1 MVGRIR
7 IYLCTWALPACD
19 RTFEFIGRKR
29 KWAPFAV
36 GQRFT
41 GLEHRA
47 VRGALLF
54 YTDTYMQGNG
64 FKVGAVVF
72 FLALSAWY
80 LFPSLQGLSLN
91 NRLNNMSQEERSDYE
106 RENYSRI
113 QLIKE
118 RSLNLGLDLQGGM
131 HTTMEVGLKE
141 LLIQLAGERR
151 DEIFDQVLAL
161 ADARSQE
168 EGISL
173 IDAFVEEFQRQDS
186 EASLSRYFRS
196 DTITRRSN
204 NADVTRFLRTQG
216 TEAIERAMQV
226 IRNRVDR
233 FGVTEP
239 SIQTQGNR
247 RIVVELPGID
257 DPERVRRLL
266 KGTARLEFRL
276 MADPGELNSSL
287 QRMIS
292 HFEVDIAV
300 ADSVETGE
308 EDSVVEEPDSTF
320 DVSQLLA
327 ETDVMNDAGNPL
339 LDVLIPS
346 GQGSVIFGEVSVQD
360 TAAFNALMAA
370 PEVQDMLPRDIE
382 LLYDANPSGTDGA
395 EYYLVLGVNKNAELT
410 GDVITNARSDFDPN
424 TNQPLVD
431 MEMNSEGA
439 RVWSRLTGAN
449 VGKNVAIV
457 LDRVVYSYPNVLGQI
472 SGGRSQITGLAS
484 QAESEDIVTVLKS
497 GALPA
502 PVEIVEERTVG
513 PSLGVVARKSG
524 FTSLMFGLTI
534 VALFMIIFYRAGG
547 MVADLALMINIIFI
561 LGILAGF
568 NATLTLPG
576 IAGIVLTIGMAVDA
590 NVLIFERVREEQATG
605 KTLKASIDGGYGK
618 ALSAIVDANITTFFV
633 GIILYSFGVGPI
645 QGFAVTLMAG
655 ILASLFSA
663 IVFTRIIFDYVVI
676 GRRSSVSF
684 G

>member
-1 MVGRIR
+1 
-7 IYLCTWALPACD
+7 
-19 RTFEFIGRKR
+19 
-29 KWAPFAV
+29 
-36 GQRFT
+36 
-41 GLEHRA
+41 
-47 VRGALLF
+47 
-54 YTDTYMQGNG
+54 MQGNG

-80 LFPSLQGLSLN
+80 LFPSFQGLSLN
-91 NRLNNMSQEERSDYE
+91 NRLEGMALEERAEYE
-106 RENYSRI
+106 RDNYSRI
-113 QLIKE
+113 ESIKE
-118 RSLNLGLDLQGGM
+118 KSLNLGLDLQGGM
-131 HTTMEVGLKE
+131 HVTMEVGLRE
-141 LLIQLAGERR
+141 LLVQLAGERR
-151 DEIFDQVLAL
+151 DDMFDQVLVA
-161 ADARSQE
+161 ADVRTEA

-173 IDAFVEEFQRQDS
+173 IDAFVEEFESRDPD
-186 EASLSRYFRS
+186 ASLSRYFRS
-196 DTITRRSN
+196 EEITRRSS
-204 NADVTRFLRTQG
+204 NAEVTDYLNTQAL
-216 TEAIERAMQV
+216 EAIERAMQV

-233 FGVTEP
+233 YGVTEP
-239 SIQTQGNR
+239 SIQTQGSR

-287 QRMIS
+287 QRIIS
-292 HFEVDIAV
+292 YYEVDVAAE
-300 ADSVETGE
+300 ADSVETPAE
-308 EDSVVEEPDSTF
+308 EDTSEEADTSF

-327 ETDVMNDAGNPL
+327 ETEGLDDVGNPL
-339 LDVLIPS
+339 LDVLIPA
-346 GQGSVIFGEVSVQD
+346 GQGSVVFGEVSVQD
-360 TAAFNALMAA
+360 TAIFNSLMAD
-370 PEVQDMLPRDIE
+370 PEVQAMLPRDIE
-382 LLYDANPSGTDGA
+382 LLYDANPSGTGGA
-395 EYYLVLGVNKNAELT
+395 EYYPVLAVNVNAELT
-410 GDVITNARSDFDPN
+410 GDVITDARADFDQT

-439 RVWSRLTGAN
+439 RVWSRITGAN

-457 LDRVVYSYPNVLGQI
+457 LDRVVYSYPTVIGQI

-484 QAESEDIVTVLKS
+484 QEESDDIVTVLKS

-513 PSLGVVARKSG
+513 PSLGIVARRSG
-524 FTSLMFGLTI
+524 FTSLLFGLSI
-534 VALFMIIFYRAGG
+534 VALFMIIYYRGGG
-547 MVADLALMINIIFI
+547 MVADLALIINIIFI

-590 NVLIFERVREEQATG
+590 NVLIFERVREEQSTG

-676 GRRSSVSF
+676 GRRGVVGF

>member
-1 MVGRIR
+1 
-7 IYLCTWALPACD
+7 
-19 RTFEFIGRKR
+19 
-29 KWAPFAV
+29 
-36 GQRFT
+36 
-41 GLEHRA
+41 
-47 VRGALLF
+47 
-54 YTDTYMQGNG
+54 MQGNG

-80 LFPSLQGLSLN
+80 LFPSFQGLSLN
-91 NRLNNMSQEERSDYE
+91 NRLEGMALEERAEYE
-106 RENYSRI
+106 RDNYSRI
-113 QLIKE
+113 ESIKE
-118 RSLNLGLDLQGGM
+118 KSLNLGLDLQGGM
-131 HTTMEVGLKE
+131 HVTMEVGLRE
-141 LLIQLAGERR
+141 LLVQLAGERR
-151 DEIFDQVLAL
+151 DDMFDQVLVA
-161 ADARSQE
+161 ADVRTEA

-173 IDAFVEEFQRQDS
+173 IDAFVEEFESRDPD
-186 EASLSRYFRS
+186 ASLSRYFRS
-196 DTITRRSN
+196 EEITRRSS
-204 NADVTRFLRTQG
+204 NAEVTDYLNTQAL
-216 TEAIERAMQV
+216 EAIERAMQV

-233 FGVTEP
+233 YGVTEP
-239 SIQTQGNR
+239 SIQTQGSR

-287 QRMIS
+287 QRIIS
-292 HFEVDIAV
+292 YYEVDIAAE
-300 ADSVETGE
+300 ADSVETPAE
-308 EDSVVEEPDSTF
+308 EDTSEEADTSF

-327 ETDVMNDAGNPL
+327 ETEGLDDVGNPL
-339 LDVLIPS
+339 LDVLIPA
-346 GQGSVIFGEVSVQD
+346 GQGSVVFGEVSVQD
-360 TAAFNALMAA
+360 TATFNTLMAD
-370 PEVQDMLPRDIE
+370 PEVQAMLPRDIE
-382 LLYDANPSGTDGA
+382 LLYDANPSGTGGA
-395 EYYLVLGVNKNAELT
+395 EYYPVLAVNMNAELT
-410 GDVITNARSDFDPN
+410 GDVITDARADFDQT

-439 RVWSRLTGAN
+439 RIWSRITGAN

-457 LDRVVYSYPNVLGQI
+457 LDRVVYSYPTVIGQI

-484 QAESEDIVTVLKS
+484 QEESDDIVTVLKS

-502 PVEIVEERTVG
+502 PVDIVEERTVG
-513 PSLGVVARKSG
+513 PSLGIVARKSG
-524 FTSLMFGLTI
+524 FTSLLVGLSI
-534 VALFMIIFYRAGG
+534 VALFMIIYYRGGG
-547 MVADLALMINIIFI
+547 MVADLALIINIIFI

-590 NVLIFERVREEQATG
+590 NVLIFERVREEQSTG

-676 GRRSSVSF
+676 GRRGVVGF

>member
-1 MVGRIR
+1 
-7 IYLCTWALPACD
+7 
-19 RTFEFIGRKR
+19 
-29 KWAPFAV
+29 
-36 GQRFT
+36 
-41 GLEHRA
+41 
-47 VRGALLF
+47 
-54 YTDTYMQGNG
+54 MQGNG

-72 FLALSAWY
+72 FLSLSAWY
-80 LFPSLQGLSLN
+80 LFPSLQGISLN
-91 NRLNNMSQEERSDYE
+91 NQLEAMNLEERDNYE
-106 RENYSRI
+106 RENYSKI
-113 QLIKE
+113 ESIKE
-118 RSLNLGLDLQGGM
+118 KSLNLGLDLQGGM
-131 HTTMEVGLKE
+131 HTTMEVGLRD
-141 LLIQLAGERR
+141 LLFQLAGDRR
-151 DEIFDQVLAL
+151 DDLFEEVLNA
-161 ADARSQE
+161 ADLRSQE

-173 IDAFVEEFQRQDS
+173 IDAFVEEFENRDS
-186 EASLSRYFRS
+186 EANLSRYFRS
-196 DTITRRSN
+196 EEITRRSN
-204 NADVTRFLRTQG
+204 NTEVTNYLRTQG
-216 TEAIERAMQV
+216 GDAIERAIEV

-233 FGVTEP
+233 YGVTEP

-247 RIVVELPGID
+247 RIIVELPGID

-287 QRMIS
+287 QRIIS
-292 HFEVDIAV
+292 YYEVDIAPV
-300 ADSVETGE
+300 DSLAGTEADSTAEAV
-308 EDSVVEEPDSTF
+308 DSLF

-327 ETDVMNDAGNPL
+327 ETEALDDGGNPL
-339 LDVLIPS
+339 LDVLIPA
-346 GQGSVIFGEVSVQD
+346 GQGSVVFGEVAVQD
-360 TAAFNALMAA
+360 TAIFNALMAD
-370 PEVQDMLPRDIE
+370 PEVQAMLPRDIE
-382 LLYDANPSGTDGA
+382 LLYDANPSSPEGG
-395 EYYLVLGVNKNAELT
+395 EFYPVLAVNTNSELT
-410 GDVITNARSDFDPN
+410 GDVITDARSDFDQT

-449 VGKNVAIV
+449 VGKNIAIV
-457 LDRVVYSYPNVLGQI
+457 LDEVVYSYPTVINQI

-484 QAESEDIVTVLKS
+484 QEESDDIVTVLKS

-513 PSLGVVARKSG
+513 PSLGIAARRSG
-524 FTSLMFGLTI
+524 FTSLLVGLTI
-534 VALFMIIFYRAGG
+534 VALFMIVYYRAGG
-547 MVADLALMINIIFI
+547 MVADLALIINIIFI

-590 NVLIFERVREEQATG
+590 NVLIFERVREEQSTG
-605 KTLKASIDGGYGK
+605 KTLKASIDGGYNK

-676 GRRSSVSF
+676 GRRGAVSF

>member
-1 MVGRIR
+1 
-7 IYLCTWALPACD
+7 
-19 RTFEFIGRKR
+19 
-29 KWAPFAV
+29 
-36 GQRFT
+36 
-41 GLEHRA
+41 
-47 VRGALLF
+47 
-54 YTDTYMQGNG
+54 MQGNG

-80 LFPSLQGLSLN
+80 LFPSFQGLSLN
-91 NRLNNMSQEERSDYE
+91 NRLEGMALEERVEYE
-106 RENYSRI
+106 RDNYSRI
-113 QLIKE
+113 ESIKE
-118 RSLNLGLDLQGGM
+118 KSLNLGLDLQGGM
-131 HTTMEVGLKE
+131 HVTMEVGLRE
-141 LLIQLAGERR
+141 LLVQLAGERR
-151 DEIFDQVLAL
+151 DDMFDQVLVA
-161 ADARSQE
+161 ADVRTEA

-173 IDAFVEEFQRQDS
+173 IDAFVEEFESRDPD
-186 EASLSRYFRS
+186 ASLSRYFRS
-196 DTITRRSN
+196 EEITRRSS
-204 NADVTRFLRTQG
+204 NAEVTDYLNTQAL
-216 TEAIERAMQV
+216 EAIERAMQV

-233 FGVTEP
+233 YGVTEP
-239 SIQTQGNR
+239 SIQTQGSR

-287 QRMIS
+287 QRIIS
-292 HFEVDIAV
+292 YYEVDVAAE
-300 ADSVETGE
+300 ADSVETPAE
-308 EDSVVEEPDSTF
+308 EDTSEEADTSF

-327 ETDVMNDAGNPL
+327 ETEGLDDVGNPL
-339 LDVLIPS
+339 LDVLIPA
-346 GQGSVIFGEVSVQD
+346 GQGSVVFGEVSVQD
-360 TAAFNALMAA
+360 TAIFNSLMAD
-370 PEVQDMLPRDIE
+370 PEVQAMLPRDIE
-382 LLYDANPSGTDGA
+382 LLYDANPSGTGGA
-395 EYYLVLGVNKNAELT
+395 EYYPVLAVNVNAELT
-410 GDVITNARSDFDPN
+410 GDVITDARADFDQT

-439 RVWSRLTGAN
+439 RVWSRITGAN

-457 LDRVVYSYPNVLGQI
+457 LDRVVYSYPTVIGQI

-484 QAESEDIVTVLKS
+484 QEESDDIVTVLKS

-513 PSLGVVARKSG
+513 PSLGIVARRSG
-524 FTSLMFGLTI
+524 FTSLLFGLSI
-534 VALFMIIFYRAGG
+534 VALFMIIYYRGGG
-547 MVADLALMINIIFI
+547 MVADLALIINIIFI

-590 NVLIFERVREEQATG
+590 NVLIFERVREEQSTG

-676 GRRSSVSF
+676 GRRGVVGF

>member
-1 MVGRIR
+1 MG
-7 IYLCTWALPACD
+7 
-19 RTFEFIGRKR
+19 
-29 KWAPFAV
+29 
-36 GQRFT
+36 
-41 GLEHRA
+41 
-47 VRGALLF
+47 
-54 YTDTYMQGNG
+54 
-64 FKVGAVVF
+64 
-72 FLALSAWY
+72 
-80 LFPSLQGLSLN
+80 
-91 NRLNNMSQEERSDYE
+91 QEERTDYE

-113 QLIKE
+113 ESIKE
-118 RSLNLGLDLQGGM
+118 KSLNLGLDLQGGM
-131 HTTMEVGLKE
+131 HTTMEVGLRE
-141 LLIQLAGERR
+141 LLVQLAADRR
-151 DEIFDQVLAL
+151 DDAFDQVLAA
-161 ADARSQE
+161 ADERSQE

-173 IDAFVEEFQRQDS
+173 IDAFVEEFERRDPD
-186 EASLSRYFRS
+186 ARLSRYFRS
-196 DTITRRSN
+196 ETITRRSD
-204 NADVTRFLRTQG
+204 NADVTDYLRTQG
-216 TEAIERAMQV
+216 TDAIERAMQV

-233 FGVTEP
+233 YGVTEP
-239 SIQTQGNR
+239 SIQTQGSR

-287 QRMIS
+287 QRIINYY
-292 HFEVDIAV
+292 EVDVAAE
-300 ADSVETGE
+300 ADSVEVPAE
-308 EDSVVEEPDSTF
+308 EDIAEEADTSF

-327 ETDVMNDAGNPL
+327 ETEGLDDVGNPL
-339 LDVLIPS
+339 LDVLIPA
-346 GQGSVIFGEVSVQD
+346 GQGSVVFGEVSVQD
-360 TAAFNALMAA
+360 TATFNMLMAD
-370 PEVQDMLPRDIE
+370 PDVQAMLPRDIE
-382 LLYDANPSGTDGA
+382 LLYDANPSGTGGA
-395 EYYLVLGVNKNAELT
+395 EYYPVLAVNMNAELT
-410 GDVITNARSDFDPN
+410 GDVITDARSDFDQT

-457 LDRVVYSYPNVLGQI
+457 LDRVVYSYPTVIGQI

-484 QAESEDIVTVLKS
+484 QEESDDIVTVLKS

-513 PSLGVVARKSG
+513 PSLGIVARRSG
-524 FTSLMFGLTI
+524 FMSLLVGLSI
-534 VALFMIIFYRAGG
+534 VALFMIVYYRGGG
-547 MVADLALMINIIFI
+547 MVADLALLINIIFI

-590 NVLIFERVREEQATG
+590 NVLIFERVREEQSTG

-676 GRRSSVSF
+676 GRRGIVNF

>member
-1 MVGRIR
+1 MG
-7 IYLCTWALPACD
+7 
-19 RTFEFIGRKR
+19 
-29 KWAPFAV
+29 
-36 GQRFT
+36 
-41 GLEHRA
+41 
-47 VRGALLF
+47 
-54 YTDTYMQGNG
+54 
-64 FKVGAVVF
+64 
-72 FLALSAWY
+72 
-80 LFPSLQGLSLN
+80 
-91 NRLNNMSQEERSDYE
+91 QEERTDYE

-113 QLIKE
+113 ESIKE
-118 RSLNLGLDLQGGM
+118 KSLNLGLDLQGGM
-131 HTTMEVGLKE
+131 HTTMEVGLRE
-141 LLIQLAGERR
+141 LLVQLAADRR
-151 DEIFDQVLAL
+151 DDAFDQVLAA
-161 ADARSQE
+161 ADERSQE

-173 IDAFVEEFQRQDS
+173 IDAFVEEFERRNPD
-186 EASLSRYFRS
+186 ARLSRYFRS
-196 DTITRRSN
+196 ETITRRSD
-204 NADVTRFLRTQG
+204 NADVTDYLRTQG
-216 TEAIERAMQV
+216 TDAIERAMQV

-233 FGVTEP
+233 YGVTEP
-239 SIQTQGNR
+239 SIQTQGSR

-287 QRMIS
+287 QRIINYY
-292 HFEVDIAV
+292 EVDVAAE
-300 ADSVETGE
+300 ADSVEVPAE
-308 EDSVVEEPDSTF
+308 EDIAEEADTSF

-327 ETDVMNDAGNPL
+327 ETEGLDDVGNPL
-339 LDVLIPS
+339 LDVLIPA
-346 GQGSVIFGEVSVQD
+346 GQGSVVFGEVSVQD
-360 TAAFNALMAA
+360 TATFNMLMAD
-370 PEVQDMLPRDIE
+370 PDVQAMLPRDIE
-382 LLYDANPSGTDGA
+382 LLYDANPSGTGGA
-395 EYYLVLGVNKNAELT
+395 EYYPVLAVNMNAELT
-410 GDVITNARSDFDPN
+410 GDVITDARSDFDQT

-457 LDRVVYSYPNVLGQI
+457 LDRVVYSYPTVIGQI

-484 QAESEDIVTVLKS
+484 QEESDDIVTVLKS

-513 PSLGVVARKSG
+513 PSLGIVARRSG
-524 FTSLMFGLTI
+524 FMSLLVGLSI
-534 VALFMIIFYRAGG
+534 VALFMIVYYRGGG
-547 MVADLALMINIIFI
+547 MVADLALLINIIFI

-590 NVLIFERVREEQATG
+590 NVLIFERVREEQSTG

-676 GRRSSVSF
+676 GRRGIVNF

>member
-1 MVGRIR
+1 
-7 IYLCTWALPACD
+7 
-19 RTFEFIGRKR
+19 
-29 KWAPFAV
+29 
-36 GQRFT
+36 
-41 GLEHRA
+41 
-47 VRGALLF
+47 
-54 YTDTYMQGNG
+54 MQGNG
-64 FKVGAVVF
+64 FKVGAVFF

-80 LFPSLQGLSLN
+80 LFPSFQGLSLN
-91 NRLNNMSQEERSDYE
+91 NRLEEMEPEERVEYE
-106 RENYSRI
+106 RDNYARI
-113 QLIKE
+113 ESIKE

-131 HTTMEVGLKE
+131 HTTMEVGLRE
-141 LLIQLAGERR
+141 LLVQLADERR
-151 DEIFDQVLAL
+151 DDTFDEVIAA

-168 EGISL
+168 QGISL
-173 IDAFVEEFQRQDS
+173 IDAFVEEFENRDS
-186 EASLSRYFRS
+186 EARLSRYFRS
-196 DTITRRSN
+196 EDITRRSS
-204 NADVTRFLRTQG
+204 NADVSDFLRAQG

-276 MADPGELNSSL
+276 MSDPGELNSSL
-287 QRMIS
+287 QRIINYYEIDVAS
-292 HFEVDIAV
+292 ATDTTNADEEETDPALTESEELAESDPAVEDTEVDTTAE
-300 ADSVETGE
+300 DSE
-308 EDSVVEEPDSTF
+308 EDETF

-327 ETDVMNDAGNPL
+327 DSDPLDQVGNAL
-339 LDVLIPS
+339 LDVLIPA
-346 GQGSVIFGEVSVQD
+346 GQGSVVFGEVSVQD
-360 TAAFNALMAA
+360 TATFNALIAE
-370 PEVQDMLPRDIE
+370 PDVQAMLPRDIE
-382 LLYDANPSGTDGA
+382 LLYDANPSGAEGG
-395 EYYLVLGVNKNAELT
+395 EYYPVLAVNMNAELT
-410 GDVITNARSDFDPN
+410 GDVITDARSDFDQT

-439 RVWSRLTGAN
+439 RIWSRLTGAN
-449 VGKNVAIV
+449 VGKNIAIV
-457 LDRVVYSYPNVLGQI
+457 LDRVVYSYPTVINQI
-472 SGGRSQITGLAS
+472 SGGRSQITGLAT
-484 QAESEDIVTVLKS
+484 QEESDDIVTVLKS

-513 PSLGVVARKSG
+513 PSLGVVARQSG
-524 FTSLMFGLTI
+524 FTSLMVGLTI
-534 VALFMIIFYRAGG
+534 VALFMMMYYRASG
-547 MVADLALMINIIFI
+547 MVADLALIINIIFI

-590 NVLIFERVREEQATG
+590 NVLIFERIREEQSSG

-618 ALSAIVDANITTFFV
+618 ALSAIIDANITTFFV

-663 IVFTRIIFDYVVI
+663 IVFTRIIFDYLVI
-676 GRRSSVSF
+676 GRRTSVSF

>member
-1 MVGRIR
+1 
-7 IYLCTWALPACD
+7 
-19 RTFEFIGRKR
+19 
-29 KWAPFAV
+29 
-36 GQRFT
+36 
-41 GLEHRA
+41 
-47 VRGALLF
+47 
-54 YTDTYMQGNG
+54 MQGNG
-64 FKVGAVVF
+64 FKVGAVIF
-72 FLALSAWY
+72 FLSLSAWY

-91 NRLNNMSQEERSDYE
+91 NRLEGMDQEERADYE

-113 QLIKE
+113 ESIKE
-118 RSLNLGLDLQGGM
+118 KSLNLGLDLQGGM
-131 HTTMEVGLKE
+131 HTTMEVGLRE
-141 LLIQLAGERR
+141 LLVQLAGERR
-151 DEIFDQVLAL
+151 DEMFDQVLAA
-161 ADARSQE
+161 ADARAE
-168 EGISL
+168 TEGISL
-173 IDAFVEEFQRQDS
+173 IDAFVEEFESRDPD
-186 EASLSRYFRS
+186 ASLSRYFRS
-196 DTITRRSN
+196 ETITRRSS
-204 NADVTRFLRTQG
+204 NAEVTDYLRTQRMD
-216 TEAIERAMQV
+216 AIERAMQV

-233 FGVTEP
+233 YGVTEP
-239 SIQTQGNR
+239 SIQTQGNQ
-247 RIVVELPGID
+247 RIVVELPGVD

-287 QRMIS
+287 QRIIS
-292 HFEVDIAV
+292 YYEVDVAAE
-300 ADSVETGE
+300 ADSIETPTAEDTAE
-308 EDSVVEEPDSTF
+308 EADTSF

-327 ETDVMNDAGNPL
+327 ETEGLDDVGNPL
-339 LDVLIPS
+339 LDVLIPA
-346 GQGSVIFGEVSVQD
+346 GQGTVVFGEVSVQD
-360 TAAFNALMAA
+360 TATFNSLMAD
-370 PEVQDMLPRDIE
+370 PEVQAMFPRDIE
-382 LLYDANPSGTDGA
+382 LLYDANPSGTGGA
-395 EYYLVLGVNKNAELT
+395 EYYPVLAVNMNAELT
-410 GDVITNARSDFDPN
+410 GDVITNARADFDQT

-457 LDRVVYSYPNVLGQI
+457 LDRVVYSYPTVIGQI

-484 QAESEDIVTVLKS
+484 QEESDDIVTVLKS

-524 FTSLMFGLTI
+524 FMSLMVGLSI
-534 VALFMIIFYRAGG
+534 VALFMIIYYRGG
-547 MVADLALMINIIFI
+547 GIVADLALIINIIFI

-676 GRRSSVSF
+676 GRRGAVSF

>member
-1 MVGRIR
+1 
-7 IYLCTWALPACD
+7 
-19 RTFEFIGRKR
+19 
-29 KWAPFAV
+29 
-36 GQRFT
+36 
-41 GLEHRA
+41 
-47 VRGALLF
+47 
-54 YTDTYMQGNG
+54 MQGNG

-80 LFPSLQGLSLN
+80 LFPSLQGISLN
-91 NRLNNMSQEERSDYE
+91 NRLAEMGQEERTDYE

-113 QLIKE
+113 ESIKE
-118 RSLNLGLDLQGGM
+118 KSLNLGLDLQGGM
-131 HTTMEVGLKE
+131 HTTMEVGLRE
-141 LLIQLAGERR
+141 LLVQLAADRR
-151 DEIFDQVLAL
+151 DDAFDQVLAA
-161 ADARSQE
+161 ADERSQE

-173 IDAFVEEFQRQDS
+173 IDAFVEEFERRDPD
-186 EASLSRYFRS
+186 ARLSRYFRS
-196 DTITRRSN
+196 ETITRRSD
-204 NADVTRFLRTQG
+204 NADVTDYLRTQG
-216 TEAIERAMQV
+216 TDAIERAMQV

-233 FGVTEP
+233 YGVTEP
-239 SIQTQGNR
+239 SIQTQGSR

-287 QRMIS
+287 QRIINYY
-292 HFEVDIAV
+292 EVDVAAE
-300 ADSVETGE
+300 ADSVEVPAE
-308 EDSVVEEPDSTF
+308 EDIAEEADTSF

-327 ETDVMNDAGNPL
+327 ETEGLDDVGNPL
-339 LDVLIPS
+339 LDVLIPA
-346 GQGSVIFGEVSVQD
+346 GQGSVVFGEVSVQD
-360 TAAFNALMAA
+360 TATFNMLMAD
-370 PEVQDMLPRDIE
+370 PDVQAMLPRDIE
-382 LLYDANPSGTDGA
+382 LLYDANPSGTGGA
-395 EYYLVLGVNKNAELT
+395 EYYPVLAVNMNAELT
-410 GDVITNARSDFDPN
+410 GDVITDARSDFDQT

-457 LDRVVYSYPNVLGQI
+457 LDRVVYSYPTVIGQI

-484 QAESEDIVTVLKS
+484 QEESDDIVTVLKS

-513 PSLGVVARKSG
+513 PSLGIVARRSG
-524 FTSLMFGLTI
+524 FMSLLVGLSI
-534 VALFMIIFYRAGG
+534 VALFMIVYYRGGG
-547 MVADLALMINIIFI
+547 MVADLALLINIIFI

-590 NVLIFERVREEQATG
+590 NVLIFERVREEQSTG

-676 GRRSSVSF
+676 GRRGIVNF

>member
-1 MVGRIR
+1 
-7 IYLCTWALPACD
+7 
-19 RTFEFIGRKR
+19 
-29 KWAPFAV
+29 
-36 GQRFT
+36 
-41 GLEHRA
+41 
-47 VRGALLF
+47 
-54 YTDTYMQGNG
+54 MQGNG

-80 LFPSLQGLSLN
+80 LFPSFQGLSLN
-91 NRLNNMSQEERSDYE
+91 NRLEGMDQEERADYE

-113 QLIKE
+113 ESIKE
-118 RSLNLGLDLQGGM
+118 KSLSLGLDLQGGM
-131 HTTMEVGLKE
+131 HTTMEVGLRE
-141 LLIQLAGERR
+141 LLVQLAGERR
-151 DEIFDQVLAL
+151 DDTFDQVLAA
-161 ADARSQE
+161 ADARTE
-168 EGISL
+168 TEGISL
-173 IDAFVEEFQRQDS
+173 IDAFVEEFESRDPD
-186 EASLSRYFRS
+186 ASLSRYFRS
-196 DTITRRSN
+196 EEIPRRSS
-204 NADVTRFLRTQG
+204 NAEVTDYLRTQG
-216 TEAIERAMQV
+216 TDAIERAMQV

-239 SIQTQGNR
+239 SIQTQGSR

-287 QRMIS
+287 QRIIN
-292 HFEVDIAV
+292 HYEIDVVAEV
-300 ADSVETGE
+300 DSVETPAE
-308 EDSVVEEPDSTF
+308 EDTSEEADTSF

-327 ETDVMNDAGNPL
+327 ETESLEEIGNPL
-339 LDVLIPS
+339 LDVLIPA
-346 GQGSVIFGEVSVQD
+346 GQGSVVFGEVSVQD
-360 TAAFNALMAA
+360 TATFNSLMAD
-370 PEVQDMLPRDIE
+370 PEVQAMLPRDIE
-382 LLYDANPSGTDGA
+382 LLYDANPSGTGGA
-395 EYYLVLGVNKNAELT
+395 EYYPVLAVNMNAELT
-410 GDVITNARSDFDPN
+410 GDVITDARADFDQT

-457 LDRVVYSYPNVLGQI
+457 LDRVVYSYPTVIGQI

-484 QAESEDIVTVLKS
+484 QEESDDIVTILKS

-524 FTSLMFGLTI
+524 FTSLLVGLSI
-534 VALFMIIFYRAGG
+534 VALFMIIYYRGGG
-547 MVADLALMINIIFI
+547 MVADLALIINIIFI

-676 GRRSSVSF
+676 GRRGVVSF

>member
-1 MVGRIR
+1 
-7 IYLCTWALPACD
+7 
-19 RTFEFIGRKR
+19 
-29 KWAPFAV
+29 
-36 GQRFT
+36 
-41 GLEHRA
+41 
-47 VRGALLF
+47 
-54 YTDTYMQGNG
+54 MQGNG
-64 FKVGAVVF
+64 FKAGAVVF

-91 NRLNNMSQEERSDYE
+91 SSLKDMDPEERAEYE
-106 RENYSRI
+106 RDNYARI
-113 QLIKE
+113 ESIKE
-118 RSLNLGLDLQGGM
+118 GSLNLGLDLQGGM
-131 HTTMEVGLKE
+131 HTTMEVGLRELIFHLVEKE
-141 LLIQLAGERR
+141 GLR
-151 DEIFDQVLAL
+151 DDAFDQILAV
-161 ADARSQE
+161 ADERSQQ
-168 EGISL
+168 EGVSL
-173 IDAFVEEFQRQDS
+173 IDAFVEEFERRGP

-196 DTITRRSN
+196 EEEGITRRASN
-204 NADVTRFLRTQG
+204 AEVTEYLRTQG
-216 TEAIERAMQV
+216 TDAIERAMQV

-287 QRMIS
+287 QRIIT
-292 HFEVDIAV
+292 HHEVDVA
-300 ADSVETGE
+300 ADSAEVGE
-308 EDSVVEEPDSTF
+308 EEVSEEADTTF

-327 ETDVMNDAGNPL
+327 DTESLDDVGNAL
-339 LDVLIPS
+339 LDVLIPA
-346 GQGSVIFGEVSVQD
+346 GQGSVVFGEVSAQD
-360 TAAFNALMAA
+360 TAAFNALMMD
-370 PEVQDMLPRDIE
+370 PEVQAMLPRDIE
-382 LLYDANPSGTDGA
+382 LLYDANPSGTEGA
-395 EYYLVLGVNKNAELT
+395 EYYPVLAVNKNAELT
-410 GDVITNARSDFDPN
+410 GDVITDARSDFDQT

-439 RVWSRLTGAN
+439 RIWSRLTGAN

-457 LDRVVYSYPNVLGQI
+457 LDRVVYSYPTVISQI
-472 SGGRSQITGLAS
+472 SGGRSQITGLES
-484 QAESEDIVTVLKS
+484 QEESEDIVTVLKS

-513 PSLGVVARKSG
+513 PSLGEVARRSG
-524 FTSLMFGLTI
+524 LTSLLVGLTI
-534 VALFMIIFYRAGG
+534 VAIFMIMYYQAGG
-547 MVADLALMINIIFI
+547 MVADLALIINIIFI

-605 KTLKASIDGGYGK
+605 KTLKAAIDGGYGK

-676 GRRSSVSF
+676 GRRGTVSF

>member
-1 MVGRIR
+1 
-7 IYLCTWALPACD
+7 
-19 RTFEFIGRKR
+19 
-29 KWAPFAV
+29 
-36 GQRFT
+36 
-41 GLEHRA
+41 
-47 VRGALLF
+47 
-54 YTDTYMQGNG
+54 MQGNG

-91 NRLNNMSQEERSDYE
+91 SRLEGMDREEREDYE

-113 QLIKE
+113 ESIKE
-118 RSLNLGLDLQGGM
+118 KSLNLGLDLQGGM
-131 HTTMEVGLKE
+131 HTTMEVGLRE
-141 LLIQLAGERR
+141 LLIQLVEERR
-151 DEIFDQVLAL
+151 DDTFDQVLAA
-161 ADARSQE
+161 ADLRSE
-168 EGISL
+168 EESISL
-173 IDAFVEEFQRQDS
+173 IDAFVEEFENRDPD
-186 EASLSRYFRS
+186 AILSRYFRS
-196 DTITRRSN
+196 AEITRRSS
-204 NADVTRFLRTQG
+204 NAEVTDYLRMQG
-216 TEAIERAMQV
+216 MDAIQRAMQV

-239 SIQTQGNR
+239 SIQTQGSR

-287 QRMIS
+287 QRIIS
-292 HFEVDIAV
+292 HYEVDITAS
-300 ADSVETGE
+300 ADSVETLE
-308 EDSVVEEPDSTF
+308 EDDIIEEADTSF

-327 ETDVMNDAGNPL
+327 ETEAMDNAGNPL
-339 LDVLIPS
+339 LDVLIPA
-346 GQGSVIFGEVSVQD
+346 GQGSVVFGEVSVQD
-360 TAAFNALMAA
+360 TATFNALMAD
-370 PEVQDMLPRDIE
+370 PEVQAMLPRDIE
-382 LLYDANPSGTDGA
+382 LLYDANPSGT
-395 EYYLVLGVNKNAELT
+395 EYYPVLAVNMNAELT
-410 GDVITNARSDFDPN
+410 GDVITDARSDFDQT

-439 RVWSRLTGAN
+439 RIWSRITGAN

-457 LDRVVYSYPNVLGQI
+457 LDRVVYSYPTVIGQI

-484 QAESEDIVTVLKS
+484 QEESDDIVTVLKS

-524 FTSLMFGLTI
+524 FMSLLVGLSI
-534 VALFMIIFYRAGG
+534 VALFMIVYYRGGG
-547 MVADLALMINIIFI
+547 MVADLALLINIIFI

-605 KTLKASIDGGYGK
+605 KTLRASIDGGYGK

-676 GRRSSVSF
+676 GRRGAVSF

>member
-1 MVGRIR
+1 MG
-7 IYLCTWALPACD
+7 
-19 RTFEFIGRKR
+19 
-29 KWAPFAV
+29 
-36 GQRFT
+36 
-41 GLEHRA
+41 
-47 VRGALLF
+47 
-54 YTDTYMQGNG
+54 
-64 FKVGAVVF
+64 
-72 FLALSAWY
+72 
-80 LFPSLQGLSLN
+80 
-91 NRLNNMSQEERSDYE
+91 QEERTDYE

-113 QLIKE
+113 ESIKE
-118 RSLNLGLDLQGGM
+118 KSLNLGLDLQGGM
-131 HTTMEVGLKE
+131 HTTMEVGLRE
-141 LLIQLAGERR
+141 LLVQLAAERR
-151 DEIFDQVLAL
+151 DDAFDQVLAT
-161 ADARSQE
+161 ADERSQE

-173 IDAFVEEFQRQDS
+173 IDAFVEEFERRDPD
-186 EASLSRYFRS
+186 ARLSRYFRS
-196 DTITRRSN
+196 ETITRRSD
-204 NADVTRFLRTQG
+204 NADVTDYLRTQG
-216 TEAIERAMQV
+216 TDAIERAMQV

-233 FGVTEP
+233 YGVTEP
-239 SIQTQGNR
+239 SIQTQGSR

-287 QRMIS
+287 QRIINYY
-292 HFEVDIAV
+292 EVDVAV
-300 ADSVETGE
+300 EADSVEVPAE
-308 EDSVVEEPDSTF
+308 EDIAEEADTSF

-327 ETDVMNDAGNPL
+327 ETEGLDDVGNPL
-339 LDVLIPS
+339 LDVLIPA
-346 GQGSVIFGEVSVQD
+346 GQGSVVFGEVSVQD
-360 TAAFNALMAA
+360 TATFNMLMAD
-370 PEVQDMLPRDIE
+370 PDVQAMLPRDIE
-382 LLYDANPSGTDGA
+382 LLYDANPSGTGGA
-395 EYYLVLGVNKNAELT
+395 EYYPVLAVNMNAELT
-410 GDVITNARSDFDPN
+410 GDVITDARSDFDQT

-457 LDRVVYSYPNVLGQI
+457 LDRVVYSYPTVIGQI

-484 QAESEDIVTVLKS
+484 QEESDDIVTVLKS

-513 PSLGVVARKSG
+513 PSLGIVARRSG
-524 FTSLMFGLTI
+524 FMSLLVGLSI
-534 VALFMIIFYRAGG
+534 VALFMIVYYRGGG
-547 MVADLALMINIIFI
+547 MVADLALLINIIFI

-590 NVLIFERVREEQATG
+590 NVLIFERVREEQSTG

-676 GRRSSVSF
+676 GRRGIVNF